1 MLFGRGHSCG
11 VHPGLMRKSISS
23 LQCVRLEKTASV
35 LNGPFTTSMVKKGNC
50 ENTQI
55 CPQDRER
62 QQSMLPW
69 NGQIVYFFIQNC

>member
-1 MLFGRGHSCG
+1 MLFGRGHSGG

-23 LQCVRLEKTASV
+23 LQCVRLEKTGSV
-35 LNGPFTTSMVKKGNC
+35 FNRTFTTSMVKKGIC
-50 ENTQI
+50 ENTQF

-62 QQSMLPW
+62 QQRMLPW